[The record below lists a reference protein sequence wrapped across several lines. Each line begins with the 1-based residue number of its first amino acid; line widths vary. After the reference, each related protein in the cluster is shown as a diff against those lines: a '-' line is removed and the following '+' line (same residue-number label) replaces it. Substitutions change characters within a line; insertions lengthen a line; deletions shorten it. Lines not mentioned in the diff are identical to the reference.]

1 MADPEMRSAW
11 QERTCPRPMKNPG
24 TAGELVSA
32 WAPEVRLVTL
42 VDHENPN
49 EPGPAD
55 LYMDRV
61 HAILEQRIRA
71 MQKTIAVRRR
81 PPRKLAA
88 GDSAGREQILA

>member
-1 MADPEMRSAW
+1 
-11 QERTCPRPMKNPG
+11 MKKPG

-32 WAPEVRLVTL
+32 WYARSTL
-42 VDHENPN
+42 VDLENPN

-88 GDSAGREQILA
+88 SDSAGR